1 MEGSSIYQI
10 GGQPGH
16 RSEEHVF
23 VLKSIIVRQRAQ
35 GKQVIIQPSEIQ
47 IYFYK
52 EMIEEVYLTGLKRV
66 ANPKLVRLWY
76 KLNDSTRIRVRTG
89 AGLSD
94 YADAGAIVGQ
104 GTIGGALGSQAVL
117 DECISEY
124 FSHGTVA
131 MASLL
136 LQDDLNNSYLSVE
149 AARMSNIKI
158 YEMVNRLN
166 LNLQK
171 DKTSCFFIGSKKK
184 KKIKQFNN

>member
-1 MEGSSIYQI
+1 
-10 GGQPGH
+10 
-16 RSEEHVF
+16 
-23 VLKSIIVRQRAQ
+23 
-35 GKQVIIQPSEIQ
+35 
-47 IYFYK
+47 
-52 EMIEEVYLTGLKRV
+52 MIEEVYLTGLKRG

-149 AARMSNIKI
+149 AARMYNI
-158 YEMVNRLN
+158 
-166 LNLQK
+166 NLQK

-184 KKIKQFNN
+184 KKIKQLNN